1 MKRQGWT
8 RLSQPGDKCS
18 TRWVHDASHWQLRHC
33 GHPTANWPYYLIN
46 PTSLCT
52 VVSFNGKGFKTIE
65 VCMNA
70 VEGVLSGAFILTNAD
85 CVEGIERIMIT
96 ANGEPVP

>member
-8 RLSQPGDKCS
+8 RLSQPGNKCR
-18 TRWVHDASHWQLRHC
+18 THWVHDASNWQLRHC

-52 VVSFNGKGFKTIE
+52 VVSFNGLGFKTLA
-65 VCMNA
+65 VSMDA
-70 VEGVLSGAFILTNAD
+70 VEGVLSGAFTLTSEE
-85 CVEGIERIMIT
+85 CVYGIERILIT
-96 ANGEPVP
+96 ADGRVV